1 MDKEKR
7 AEESRN
13 RTVKL
18 APSILSADFARLGE
32 QVFEA
37 EKAGAEEINRGCELE
52 LDGGIDTT
60 TALLGVAAGADVLV
74 AGSAIF
80 NHDDGVAT
88 GMKHLQAALLR
99 ASIN

>member
-32 QVFEA
+32 QVFEP